1 MTDNLYKTFVTAT
14 YQVFNLMLDLSDIT
28 DRPVETFLCDDELDI
43 SIGVVGDLHGEVIYR
58 FPFATS
64 LSMVNIM
71 IGMQVEAV
79 DDFVTSAISE
89 IANIISGNVLT
100 ALAGNNQI
108 CDILPPVQCK
118 PDESREYELS
128 TSRCISTSIGEVC
141 LDIRLNQA

>member
-43 SIGVVGDLHGEVIYR
+43 SVGITGDLNGEVTYR
-58 FPFATS
+58 FPFVTS
-64 LSMVNIM
+64 LGMVNIM
-71 IGMQVEAV
+71 IGMQVDAV
-79 DDFVTSAISE
+79 DDFVTSAVSE

-100 ALAGNNQI
+100 MLAGNNLK

-118 PDESREYELS
+118 PDEGRKYELS